1 MALIALKLADY
12 MEQKLE
18 KLIAK
23 TATILPHLARG
34 CLCATFVEDS
44 LRMATQWSE
53 QKSYIQV
60 WIVVLLTSLT
70 GAIKLL

>member
-1 MALIALKLADY
+1 MALIALKVADY

-53 QKSYIQV
+53 QKGYIQV
-60 WIVVLLTSLT
+60 WLNFLLIRL
-70 GAIKLL
+70 AL